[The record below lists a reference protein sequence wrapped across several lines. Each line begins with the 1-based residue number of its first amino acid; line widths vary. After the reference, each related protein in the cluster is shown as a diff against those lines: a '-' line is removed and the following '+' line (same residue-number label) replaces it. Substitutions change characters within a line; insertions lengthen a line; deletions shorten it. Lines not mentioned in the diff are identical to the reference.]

1 MKNYLIRSLYQIKS
15 PVWFRDRTDEGDIYD
30 QYMQM
35 HEISLRTFEQHLQGD
50 WEFVFFNKTV
60 PDIQA
65 VFKDHFFEIYDI
77 WRQGDCNI
85 LYCGPDNAM
94 MKPTQFFGKYEDFMM
109 FNYTDPKSSTEANHY
124 GVQHSH
130 FFNADVRYYP
140 STMSQDI
147 WDMGLKMADNWDFN
161 CWNTEQFILNKMLWD
176 QPNRT
181 LENTLDPLMAYQAHG
196 VYPEQLNR
204 TIQHSNSWN
213 GCDINDSYIIH
224 CHGSRNAPQKL
235 ELMKILEQA
244 SINN

>member
-1 MKNYLIRSLYQIKS
+1 MKNYLIRSLYRIES
-15 PVWFRDRTDEGDIYD
+15 PLWFRDRSDEGDIYE

-60 PDIQA
+60 DDIQS

-77 WRQGDCNI
+77 WRSEPCNI

-94 MKPTQFFGKYEDFMM
+94 MKPTEFFGKYDDFMM
-109 FNYTDPKSSTEANHY
+109 FNYTDPKSSVEHNHY
-124 GVQHSH
+124 GVQHKH

-140 STMSQDI
+140 STMSKDI
-147 WDMGLKMADNWDFN
+147 WDMGVKMAHNWDFN

-196 VYPEQLNR
+196 VYPEQLNQS
-204 TIQHSNSWN
+204 IQYSNSWN

>member
-124 GVQHSH
+124 GVQH
-130 FFNADVRYYP
+130 
-140 STMSQDI
+140 
-147 WDMGLKMADNWDFN
+147 
-161 CWNTEQFILNKMLWD
+161 
-176 QPNRT
+176 
-181 LENTLDPLMAYQAHG
+181 
-196 VYPEQLNR
+196 
-204 TIQHSNSWN
+204 
-213 GCDINDSYIIH
+213 
-224 CHGSRNAPQKL
+224 
-235 ELMKILEQA
+235 
-244 SINN
+244 